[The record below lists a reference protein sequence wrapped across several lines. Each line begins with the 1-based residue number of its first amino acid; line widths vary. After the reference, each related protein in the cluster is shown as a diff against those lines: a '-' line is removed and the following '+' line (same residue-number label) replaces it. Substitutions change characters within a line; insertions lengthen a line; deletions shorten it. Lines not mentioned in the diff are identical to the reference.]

1 MKKILLL
8 LAGVA
13 IIATTSAQMSSK
25 KSDFEGAKISNVEL
39 RRSGE
44 MLRITMNVELGSKH
58 MRTNCAT
65 IYTPVLYNAS
75 NEIALQSVGVYGR
88 NHYYAMLR
96 DEKHHS
102 SVPLDW
108 QLRHKDLPA
117 EIDYVA
123 EVEYE
128 PWMNGASLSLVE
140 QAYGCYNELLAV
152 GDIIVGEYSEPTIV
166 PTYLFILPERVESG
180 VEHCA
185 RTAHVDFP
193 VNVAT
198 IDPNFNSNRQEIA
211 IIDNNLD
218 SLRTNANVVITKVVV
233 RGSAS
238 PEGGQLF
245 NAELAEERAA
255 ALVKHI
261 REHYNVPGSVLT
273 TLYETNQWADVRAW
287 VEQSNLANRSGVVKL
302 LSSNVAPDRLNTMLM
317 EQFPEEYEHIL
328 TQFYPSL
335 RRAEYD
341 IEYDVK
347 SYEDI
352 ERIVA
357 VAISSPA
364 TLSANDLTAAATQ
377 LDESSPEFD
386 NVLLTIVAKIPND
399 TTANINAANVAMR
412 RGELRHAERY
422 LSRAGNSAEADYA
435 RALYALHQGDYGEA
449 RRLLKHVEGKV
460 AHASKLLAK
469 MTQLGL

>member
-1 MKKILLL
+1 MRKILLL

-13 IIATTSAQMSSK
+13 IICGASAQMAPK
-25 KSDFEGAKISNVEL
+25 KSDFQGAKISNVAL
-39 RRSGE
+39 KRSGE

-65 IYTPVLYNAS
+65 IYTPVLYNDG

-96 DEKHHS
+96 DEKRHS

-128 PWMNGASLSLVE
+128 PWMNGADLSLVE
-140 QAYGCYNELLAV
+140 QVYGCHNKLISV

-180 VEHCA
+180 VTHYA
-185 RTAHVDFP
+185 RNAHVDFP

-198 IDPNFNSNRQEIA
+198 IDPNFNSNRHEIA
-211 IIDNNLD
+211 IIDGNLD

-238 PEGGQLF
+238 PEGGQSL
-245 NAELAEERAA
+245 NTELAEERAD

-287 VEQSNLANRSGVVKL
+287 VEQSNLKNRNGVVQL
-302 LSSNVAPDRLNTMLM
+302 LSSNVALDRLNTMLM
-317 EQFPEEYEHIL
+317 ERYPEEYEHIL

-347 SYEDI
+347 NYKDI
-352 ERIVA
+352 EHIVA

-364 TLSANDLTAAATQ
+364 TLSTDDLTTAASQ
-377 LDESSPEFD
+377 LNESSPEFD
-386 NVLLTIVAKIPND
+386 NVILTIVAKNPND

-435 RALYALHQGDYGEA
+435 RALYAIHQGNYGEA
-449 RRLLKHVEGKV
+449 KRLLKRVEGKV
-460 AHASKLLAK
+460 AHASKLLTK
-469 MTQLGL
+469 LNQLGL